1 MRRTLVWIATLAALG
16 VLALRLWP
24 APADPTTRPVVE
36 AVAPAPLIHLA
47 GDLSDDARCAAP
59 AIQAI
64 QKHPHWELTLQ
75 DRVWDDVVDDNP
87 DETLATVR
95 ITAERAVWT
104 DGDLPQTLELTTGER
119 ADILA
124 AAQRSCVPPDFDPTV
139 DGFSGHYLTISYGAV
154 PTNALRLSGRSTAV
168 TDVLAVLDRIRA
180 RYVQG
185 RLSTARVMTVTLAG
199 PRNNG
204 DGWRR
209 YSLTVHSDGRVTDA
223 EGDAIEPLAAVDLVD
238 VLDWALQLPAKVS
251 APRPVTGTLDIA
263 GSKKPIA
270 LDLLAL
276 RTNPSVWR
284 SRFLDALDYWGRFNT
299 GRQ

>member
-1 MRRTLVWIATLAALG
+1 MLGALG

-24 APADPTTRPVVE
+24 DPDDPTTVPVVE
-36 AVAPAPLIHLA
+36 AVAPVAMVHLA
-47 GDLSDDARCAAP
+47 GELSDDALCAAP

-64 QKHPHWELTLQ
+64 QRHPHWELTLR

-119 ADILA
+119 AAILA
-124 AAQRSCVPPDFDPTV
+124 AAQRSCVPPDFDPNI
-139 DGFSGHYLTISYGAV
+139 DGYGGHYITISYGAV
-154 PTNALRLSGRSTAV
+154 PTDALRLSGRSTAV
-168 TDVLAVLDRIRA
+168 TDVRAVLDRIRA

-204 DGWRR
+204 EGWRR
-209 YSLTVHSDGRVTDA
+209 YFLTVHPDGRVTDA
-223 EGDAIEPLAAVDLVD
+223 EGEAIEPLGAVDLVD
-238 VLDWALQLPAKVS
+238 VLDWALQLPATVS

-263 GSKKPIA
+263 GSKRPIA

-276 RTNPSVWR
+276 QSKPQVWR
-284 SRFLDALDYWGRFNT
+284 SPFLEALDRWGRLNQDNQSR
-299 GRQ
+299 GR